1 MGPEAVCCSGVTC
14 LLQFSLER
22 LFVRLQGRVGKSAT
36 IKETA
41 VDLER
46 QMGQYNKWMC
56 GDLINWLI

>member
-1 MGPEAVCCSGVTC
+1 M
-14 LLQFSLER
+14 L
-22 LFVRLQGRVGKSAT
+22 LQGRVGKSAT

-46 QMGQYNKWMC
+46 QMGQYIKWMC

>member
-1 MGPEAVCCSGVTC
+1 M
-14 LLQFSLER
+14 
-22 LFVRLQGRVGKSAT
+22 RLQGRVGKSAT